1 MTDEIYEEVMWSPW
15 TDVGLEYLCMAGG
28 QGGVTATGLVMRMP
42 GLPWG
47 FRYVVNL
54 ERRWLMRRIAF
65 EPLDR
70 PGWPLHL
77 EEDGTWRTAH
87 SNELRLLS
95 GCLDVDLSVT
105 PLTNT
110 LILRRLD
117 LAVGESAEVC
127 VGYVTAPEL
136 RLERREQRYSRTGAM
151 IYRLEETRG
160 DSEFEVD
167 DAGLVLDW
175 PGRYRRV
182 WSLDKEE
189 RRLDLERQVAQRER
203 LLLERERD
211 A

>member
-77 EEDGTWRTAH
+77 EEEAHGVLPTRTSFAC
-87 SNELRLLS
+87 SV
-95 GCLDVDLSVT
+95 DV
-105 PLTNT
+105 LT
-110 LILRRLD
+110 
-117 LAVGESAEVC
+117 S
-127 VGYVTAPEL
+127 
-136 RLERREQRYSRTGAM
+136 
-151 IYRLEETRG
+151 IYR
-160 DSEFEVD
+160 S
-167 DAGLVLDW
+167 
-175 PGRYRRV
+175 RR
-182 WSLDKEE
+182 
-189 RRLDLERQVAQRER
+189 
-203 LLLERERD
+203 
-211 A
+211 

>member
-1 MTDEIYEEVMWSPW
+1 
-15 TDVGLEYLCMAGG
+15 
-28 QGGVTATGLVMRMP
+28 
-42 GLPWG
+42 
-47 FRYVVNL
+47 
-54 ERRWLMRRIAF
+54 
-65 EPLDR
+65 
-70 PGWPLHL
+70 
-77 EEDGTWRTAH
+77 
-87 SNELRLLS
+87 
-95 GCLDVDLSVT
+95 
-105 PLTNT
+105 
-110 LILRRLD
+110 
-117 LAVGESAEVC
+117 
-127 VGYVTAPEL
+127 
-136 RLERREQRYSRTGAM
+136 M